1 MWAHGQLTH
10 TLLQSGTQKP
20 YQWVSKAHPEQDLGV
35 NNSGC
40 QEEARDRITQYGAGK
55 QAKGRPNTTG
65 AGAGK
70 TCLQGTSD
78 QKEQS
83 SSKDRGRLRGLVARM
98 RAGSNMPKREIRT
111 EF

>member
-1 MWAHGQLTH
+1 M
-10 TLLQSGTQKP
+10 
-20 YQWVSKAHPEQDLGV
+20 SKAHPEQDLGV
-35 NNSGC
+35 NDSGC

-55 QAKGRPNTTG
+55 QAEGGPNATG

-70 TCLQGTSD
+70 TCLQGTSE

-83 SSKDRGRLRGLVARM
+83 SSKDQGRLRGLVARM
-98 RAGSNMPKREIRT
+98 QAGSNMPRREIRT